1 MSFQSFRLSEMAMQ
15 HPLPPHL
22 LQLQPSTSTA
32 TTFAG
37 QDHSKIGQRAPYGSG
52 DSDDGYT
59 LVFPHLDAF
68 HEWRRKEEETQ
79 VVEFVKGDTHGSKA
93 VPPRFKEHTKLVCA
107 RHSRSGRKK
116 YVKKHPERVRKI
128 PSRKID
134 GQGCPASIS
143 FKTYFDTD
151 EVRAC
156 YISQHSHEIGLA
168 NLPYTRRG
176 RRAAAEQQ
184 KTPRRQRQGS
194 DDNPA
199 ASSSAPAQPLSPP
212 PANANVFPPGVSM
225 LPPPPTAAPPHY
237 APGPP
242 PPGQPFYQHPYP
254 YQPHPPPNAEVGQDR
269 WQNMETLFHS
279 VREHARTFS
288 YPVASIAAL
297 ESVLIRL
304 FLESPA
310 QAQAAPL
317 IQNYHHQRQ
326 HPPQAQQQPPPPPPP
341 PQANP
346 TPEPP
351 EVEDDDESGS
361 DESS

>member
-1 MSFQSFRLSEMAMQ
+1 MSFQSFRLGEMVMQ

-22 LQLQPSTSTA
+22 LQLQQQPSTSITPSL
-32 TTFAG
+32 AG
-37 QDHSKIGQRAPYGSG
+37 QDNTKIGQRAPYGSG

-59 LVFPHLDAF
+59 LVFPSLEAF

-116 YVKKHPERVRKI
+116 YVKKHPERIRKV
-128 PSRKID
+128 PSRKIE

-151 EVRAC
+151 EIRVC

-168 NLPYTRRG
+168 NLPFTRKG
-176 RRAAAEQQ
+176 RKAAAEQQ
-184 KTPRRQRQGS
+184 RTPRRQRQTS
-194 DDNPA
+194 DDNSTAPTL
-199 ASSSAPAQPLSPP
+199 APAQPPPPPP
-212 PANANVFPPGVSM
+212 PANANAFSSGV
-225 LPPPPTAAPPHY
+225 LVPPPPPPQY

-242 PPGQPFYQHPYP
+242 AAGQPYYQHSYP
-254 YQPHPPPNAEVGQDR
+254 YQPLQPLPPNPEVGQDR

-279 VREHARTFS
+279 IREHARTFS

-297 ESVLIRL
+297 ESVLLRL

-310 QAQAAPL
+310 QAQP
-317 IQNYHHQRQ
+317 IPIMQNHQHQ
-326 HPPQAQQQPPPPPPP
+326 HPPHPPPPPP
-341 PQANP
+341 PQTQTSSAP
-346 TPEPP
+346 VPSGGE
-351 EVEDDDESGS
+351 EEEESGS